1 MQLLICKLGYISFE
15 DEGCIVP
22 SSDFYT
28 QNGLRQVST
37 AIQEKLFSYVS
48 IERQQE
54 LLTLI
59 NATKVN
65 YFNANHHTG
74 QRAPSS
80 YIREVIAACPLWA
93 HVFLNNLAPGAVHP
107 LHQVGRWASTKDLFR
122 AMGIPDVLPTYR
134 PPGWPTIEFR
144 INEDLRI
151 RLRSMP
157 AGCAK
162 LGLVVAGAR
171 ALLHSDLARFV
182 PRLEE
187 ISPLK
192 VDYDRVLQR
201 PLLYHMGA
209 KYLTGRDQNTGP
221 KTAADLW
228 LGRIGTFIY
237 YVMKGTTLASSPLIA
252 KGDPRAP
259 TLPFRNC
266 ADFSGSFENICKAYM
281 IIRGEA
287 KVTFIKDRLEKEST
301 MMSDPEV
308 AELIASEFEAVNVV
322 DDNQT
327 EAWSHATSTIRKMAA
342 AFAAACAT
350 DKTEDDSTKAYKF
363 AHRIPINIDGLN
375 FMFQKV
381 ELALFQ
387 KWQLKN
393 VFGEWVCGSLGRLVQ
408 FQGPGG
414 RIQINRRV
422 FHIPSDFRPFFE
434 MFIQVAQK
442 HQHEEPVEI
451 LESDEPPQIS
461 RVKKPR

>member
-252 KGDPRAP
+252 KGDPREKP
-259 TLPFRNC
+259 R
-266 ADFSGSFENICKAYM
+266 
-281 IIRGEA
+281 
-287 KVTFIKDRLEKEST
+287 VTFIKDRLEKEST

-393 VFGEWVCGSLGRLVQ
+393 VFGEWVCGSLGR
-408 FQGPGG
+408 
-414 RIQINRRV
+414 V